1 MTVSRGI
8 AARPGKSGRKEVNM
22 YEKLQE
28 REAQLIERLDNLEGC
43 EDNPVYKKEI
53 MEIRKELE
61 DIDLTLR
68 TEFF

>member
-1 MTVSRGI
+1 
-8 AARPGKSGRKEVNM
+8 M
-22 YEKLQE
+22 YDKLQE
-28 REAQLIERLDNLEGC
+28 RESELIERLDNLEGC

-53 MEIRKELE
+53 EEIRKELS